1 MVEQRVDK
9 EKIVETKNR
18 KHSELM
24 ALIAL
29 LDEPDELVFSS
40 IRNRIMDFGITA
52 LPVLEKKLPV
62 ADDAL
67 IINRMG
73 ELIDELFFNESAKGL
88 RRWGNTKEKDILKA
102 WVLLS
107 EFLYPEL
114 DKTNLNNS
122 FMRIFKDVWLEINN
136 RLTALEKIKV
146 INHIL
151 YKVYSFS
158 GSAENLFP
166 DSYLLG
172 NFLQYK
178 QGTPLTMSMF
188 YLSLAQRLRLPVFGV
203 SLPHHFILAY
213 VDEQHRVQQADRYT
227 AEDVLFYINPFNKGV
242 VFTKNEVDLY
252 LKQYNITPKASYSS
266 PCSNVRVI
274 QRFVTELE
282 QVWEKEGKHRKAA
295 LIKGFKNAL

>member
-1 MVEQRVDK
+1 M
-9 EKIVETKNR
+9 VETKNR
-18 KHSELM
+18 KHSELL

-29 LDEPDELVFSS
+29 IDEPDESVFSS
-40 IRNRIMDFGITA
+40 IRNRIMDFGKTA
-52 LPVLEKKLPV
+52 LPALEKKLPV
-62 ADDAL
+62 VDEEL
-67 IINRMG
+67 LINRMV
-73 ELIDELFFNESAKGL
+73 ELIDDISFNEAAEGL
-88 RRWGNTKEKDILKA
+88 KRWGNTKEKDILKA

-107 EFLYPEL
+107 EFLYPDL
-114 DKTNLNNS
+114 DKNNLNNS
-122 FMRIFKDVWLEINN
+122 FVRIFKDVWLEINN

-158 GSAENLFP
+158 GTAENRFP
-166 DSYLLG
+166 ETYLIG
-172 NFLQYK
+172 NFMQYK

-188 YLSLAQRLRLPVFGV
+188 YLSLTQRLRLPVFGV
-203 SLPHHFILAY
+203 GLPHHFILAY
-213 VDEQHRVQQADRYT
+213 VDEQHRVQRADRYT

-252 LKQYNITPKASYSS
+252 LQQYNIKPKASYST

-282 QVWEKEGKHRKAA
+282 QVWKKEGKHRKAA
-295 LIKGFKNAL
+295 RIKGFKNAL